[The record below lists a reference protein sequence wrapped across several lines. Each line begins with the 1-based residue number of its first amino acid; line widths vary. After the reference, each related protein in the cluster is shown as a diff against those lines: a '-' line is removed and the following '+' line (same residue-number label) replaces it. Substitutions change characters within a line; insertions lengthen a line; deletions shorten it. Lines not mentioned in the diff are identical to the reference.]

1 MSEEHKAEEVEVTV
15 ETVERPEGA
24 EKPKKKSP
32 GESVGQVI
40 TNMMDSL
47 ESALVGRGNA
57 VMVRVNDEALSK
69 LDSLVA
75 SGICKSRSES
85 AAFLLQRGIESS
97 EALFAR
103 IESVTDQIQSLR
115 QELQEWVQSPSE

>member
-1 MSEEHKAEEVEVTV
+1 MSEEKKAEEVEVKV
-15 ETVERPEGA
+15 ETVEA
-24 EKPKKKSP
+24 AAKPKKNA

-40 TNMMDSL
+40 TNVMDTL
-47 ESALVGRGNA
+47 ESALVGRGNS

-69 LDSLVA
+69 LDTLVA
-75 SGICKSRSES
+75 GGICKSRSES

-115 QELQEWVQSPSE
+115 QELQDWVQEASK